1 MFVRSRTC
9 PSTFKTGAGPRSHA
23 SKTLKHHFRASASD
37 TPRKHNVG
45 TAKSLSQSAEI
56 VLRAADEPQPIRC
69 RIHATQTSCLPTAS
83 FQLFNSADGQLRHTL
98 AGTRCC
104 NSHCHSRCNSC
115 NSTQV
120 GS

>member
-1 MFVRSRTC
+1 MFVRPRTC

-45 TAKSLSQSAEI
+45 TEKSLSQSAEI

-83 FQLFNSADGQLRHTL
+83 FNSSLAAVTARRREALRSDGLLNCHKNTIVLDSLRL
-98 AGTRCC
+98 
-104 NSHCHSRCNSC
+104 
-115 NSTQV
+115 
-120 GS
+120 